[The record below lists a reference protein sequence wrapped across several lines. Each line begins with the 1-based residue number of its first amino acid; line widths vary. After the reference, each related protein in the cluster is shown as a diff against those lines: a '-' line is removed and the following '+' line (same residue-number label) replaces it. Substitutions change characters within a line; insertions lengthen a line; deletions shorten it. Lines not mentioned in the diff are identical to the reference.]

1 MKTFTLTETQ
11 YHTLLQALNELHE
24 MEIEM
29 QCNDCE
35 DDDKFYKLSEQERSE
50 AMTHEE
56 PFNTT
61 ATEYL
66 LDILQPQNS

>member
-1 MKTFTLTETQ
+1 
-11 YHTLLQALNELHE
+11 

-35 DDDKFYKLSEQERSE
+35 DDDKFFKLSEQERSE

-66 LDILQPQNS
+66 LDILQTQNS

>member
-35 DDDKFYKLSEQERSE
+35 DDDKFYTLSEQERSE
-50 AMTHEE
+50 AMEHEE

-66 LDILQPQNS
+66 LDILTQNS